1 MNKGVLYRYAGII
14 TILLIISLKSWGSVP
29 LPQLSYKA
37 VASYVMLPDTV
48 PVKKPEEAVQK
59 QEQPLKEITDPVIKE
74 VPRAKKQVK
83 PIAVPTKVVPVK
95 VAPVKVRIIKPKIVI
110 KKVGVRI

>member
-48 PVKKPEEAVQK
+48 PVQKPEEAAQK
-59 QEQPLKEITDPVIKE
+59 QERPLKEITDPVIKE
-74 VPRAKKQVK
+74 VPRAKKQIK
-83 PIAVPTKVVPVK
+83 PISVPTK